1 WNGYSFKRGEKI
13 VMHYHAVNHDEDVF
27 GDDAMRFDIHRKKR
41 MPSLNRELR
50 SFGIGEH
57 FCLGMNLARLEM
69 RIMFEEVIPRLR
81 DMTFNGEVTYMRSF
95 MISTIKSM
103 PVVFTPEASEG

>member
-1 WNGYSFKRGEKI
+1 
-13 VMHYHAVNHDEDVF
+13 
-27 GDDAMRFDIHRKKR
+27 

-69 RIMFEEVIPRLR
+69 RIMFEEILPRLR
-81 DMTFNGEVTYMRSF
+81 DMRLAGEITYMRSF

-103 PVVFTPEASEG
+103 PVVFTPESEQEVA